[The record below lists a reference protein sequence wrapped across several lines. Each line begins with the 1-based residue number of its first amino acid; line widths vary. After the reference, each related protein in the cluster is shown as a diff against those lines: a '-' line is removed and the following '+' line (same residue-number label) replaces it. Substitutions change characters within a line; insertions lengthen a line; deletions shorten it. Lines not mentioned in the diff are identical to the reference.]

1 MELELSVDAL
11 VLDPRFE
18 ESPRIWG
25 WLGGADGPPSTA
37 PPPVDAKGAGERVH
51 LKIKLRPG
59 GVYTHLHLQV
69 LTVSFS
75 PSSGEAVLQ
84 TSGCVCTP
92 LAAVSDGTKLEL
104 QQVRSVTWDDGAARA
119 RLDLVHK
126 GGVTVVRCVR
136 DAGLAVGAPPDGHL
150 DTTIGGLHSL
160 ERELQSWNPEL
171 VPTHGHTPAKGMK
184 ILDRLTM
191 PFYARGETP
200 VPAAAAILF
209 RYVNTPEHG
218 LLSPGTRVAVADAV
232 LARAGIAADS
242 LASQP
247 PAVIAQCAAYAV
259 SLPITSMP
267 YWDDLVVVPGEGR
280 VMTDRMEP
288 MTLALS
294 GDCDDAGPAVA
305 LIAGMWARAG
315 LADRGPSG
323 VIAGVL
329 AHYVP
334 VVATAVVSTGSAD
347 KTASS
352 SSSAAGVGRHVM
364 GHTTCILVRR
374 DILVF
379 HNSSAPA
386 HLSSRPTVATA
397 PPTGLPPIMFAE
409 GTGAMIP
416 VPFPPDG
423 MPCVLN
429 GASCIEQHVFAQD
442 RVFDAASATTDCP
455 VKTERESS
463 SPPPSIHGLNSPF
476 SPDGA
481 PTFFQYFGR
490 AVFPDATTSRP
501 GDTKGV
507 IEWSIHASVEDADAG
522 VYGMGANAM
531 ATATAFVVSPLTRF
545 TLPEVEALA
554 REVHLGQSPEPCLF
568 QPGEAGDRCRTTL
581 YHIPFQL
588 VDAGARSIAARLNT
602 LFQEAFVVAS
612 GDDGTRV
619 VFAYNAGVFIRA
631 GFEDVEKT
639 WRGVMSAVK
648 MTARPV
654 ARVEVLSDCVINVT
668 VTCRVAV

>member
-1 MELELSVDAL
+1 MELELSVDSL

-18 ESPRIWG
+18 ESPRIWA
-25 WLGGADGPPSTA
+25 WLGGADSPPSTA
-37 PPPVDAKGAGERVH
+37 PPPVDVKGAGEQVH
-51 LKIKLRPG
+51 LKITSRPG

-84 TSGCVCTP
+84 TSGCACTP
-92 LAAVSDGTKLEL
+92 LAAVLDGAELEL
-104 QQVRSVTWDDGAARA
+104 QQVRSVAWDDGAARA
-119 RLDLVHK
+119 SLDLVHK
-126 GGVTVVRCVR
+126 GRVTVVRCVR

-150 DTTIGGLHSL
+150 DTAIGGLHSL
-160 ERELQSWNPEL
+160 GRGLESWNPEL
-171 VPTHGHTPAKGMK
+171 VPTDGHTPAEGMK
-184 ILDRLTM
+184 LLDRLTI

-218 LLSPGTRVAVADAV
+218 LLSPGTRVAVATAV

-247 PAVIAQCAAYAV
+247 LAVIAQCAAYAV
-259 SLPITSMP
+259 SMPITSMP

-305 LIAGMWARAG
+305 LNAGMWARAG

-347 KTASS
+347 KTSASS
-352 SSSAAGVGRHVM
+352 AGAGGHVM

-379 HNSSAPA
+379 HNGPAPA
-386 HLSSRPTVATA
+386 HLASGPTTA
-397 PPTGLPPIMFAE
+397 PPAGLPPIMFAE

-429 GASCIEQHVFAQD
+429 GASCIEQHVVAQD
-442 RVFDAASATTDCP
+442 KVFDAAAATTDCP
-455 VKTERESS
+455 AETSL
-463 SPPPSIHGLNSPF
+463 PSIHGLNSPF
-476 SPDGA
+476 SSDGV
-481 PTFFQYFGR
+481 PTFFQYFGC

-522 VYGMGANAM
+522 VYGVGANAM

-545 TLPEVEALA
+545 TPPEVEALS

-581 YHIPFQL
+581 YHVPFQL

-602 LFQEAFVVAS
+602 LFQEACVVAS
-612 GDDGTRV
+612 GDGGTRV
-619 VFAYNAGVFIRA
+619 VLAYNAGVFIRA
-631 GFEDVEKT
+631 GFEDVERT
-639 WRGVMSAVK
+639 WRGVMTAVK